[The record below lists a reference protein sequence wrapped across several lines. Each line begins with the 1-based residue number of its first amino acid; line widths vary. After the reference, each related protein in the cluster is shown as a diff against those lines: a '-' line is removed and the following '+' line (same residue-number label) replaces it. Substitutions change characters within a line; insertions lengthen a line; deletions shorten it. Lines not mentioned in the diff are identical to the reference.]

1 MDVKKSLKNFI
12 TSELMQG
19 NNNGNLNDSQ
29 SLIEEGIIDSL
40 GILKLMSFIEDT
52 FSVKIKDA
60 DLTPENFSTPQSI
73 ADFVKQR
80 TINI

>member
-19 NNNGNLNDSQ
+19 SNNGSLNDSQ

-52 FSVKIKDA
+52 FSVQIKDA

>member
-1 MDVKKSLKNFI
+1 MDIKQSLKSFI
-12 TSELMQG
+12 TSELIQG
-19 NNNGNLNDSQ
+19 NNNINLNDSQ

-73 ADFVKQR
+73 ADFITQR
-80 TINI
+80 AIHI

>member
-52 FSVKIKDA
+52 FSVQIKDA